1 MKWDAAAWQR
11 VFGLIGLV
19 LVLVGAFLPELDT
32 TAVVIIVGFF
42 MGGNA
47 VIKTTANLTQSRK
60 R

>member
-11 VFGLIGLV
+11 VFGGLGLILV
-19 LVLVGAFLPELDT
+19 LAGAFLPELDT